1 MQIVKTVEI
10 LTKNGSLL
18 TVDVS
23 DVLLER
29 IREAFDLVDSSQ
41 VESRHVEAY
50 LVTSMK
56 NALKIEDAPAN

>member
-29 IREAFDLVDSSQ
+29 IREAFGLVDYSQ

-56 NALKIEDAPAN
+56 NALKTEDASAN